1 MIKAGGIIL
10 IFGDFEN
17 RNGHGDFLGITKTD
31 SYYCVLYIQNATSTS
46 GKVDRIGNSPDF
58 TENCIN
64 MALEMVYQNYNHPSM
79 IIWAYMNE
87 VLIESPWNTGKIS
100 QKDYFARLCDCA
112 SRIDNAIKNADISYI
127 PSLMKNY
134 PYVTLGASGM
144 DVGLPDGQM
153 GNSEVGHLNIG
164 AGRIVYQ
171 ELTRITK
178 SIKDGD
184 FFENNELLT
193 AIRQAKQKGKK
204 LHTYGLLSDG
214 GVHSHIEHLFA
225 LIKMAKKEG
234 LDNIYIHCFLDGR
247 DVPPRSGADYIKQL
261 KEFLEKE
268 DFGAI
273 ASVMGRYYAMDRDNR
288 WERIKKAYNTLTLG
302 EGEHCLDAE
311 EAVRESYVMN
321 ITDEFVLPHAVYK
334 DREPVATIDQ
344 GDSIIFFN
352 FRPDRARELTRAFI
366 FEDFDKFERKTGFLN
381 PLYVG
386 MTQYDATFKNILTAF
401 KPFRA

>member
-1 MIKAGGIIL
+1 MKKITGLIIMDG
-10 IFGDFEN
+10 FGVANQEY
-17 RNGHGDFLGITKTD
+17 G
-31 SYYCVLYIQNATSTS
+31 
-46 GKVDRIGNSPDF
+46 
-58 TENCIN
+58 
-64 MALEMVYQNYNHPSM
+64 
-79 IIWAYMNE
+79 
-87 VLIESPWNTGKIS
+87 
-100 QKDYFARLCDCA
+100 
-112 SRIDNAIKNADISYI
+112 NAIKNADISYI

-344 GDSIIFFN
+344 GDSIILF
-352 FRPDRARELTRAFI
+352 
-366 FEDFDKFERKTGFLN
+366 
-381 PLYVG
+381 
-386 MTQYDATFKNILTAF
+386 
-401 KPFRA
+401 